1 MLLIFLVFCVV
12 LCFCVFWLPSSCV
25 PNVASVSGLSLR
37 FSLTFFLS
45 CVLHAQFASVSGLSI
60 LVCPFSFLQGL
71 FVMWFVYP
79 MFQCLWIV
87 HSCLP
92 LQFSPRFICHVFCVS
107 NVASVSRLPVLVCP
121 FSFLQGLF
129 VMCFVYPM
137 LPVSLDCPC
146 LNTPSVFSNFCK
158 VITHILLNV
167 RRYTVKPALVT
178 TSNKL
183 QSNLF

>member
-1 MLLIFLVFCVV
+1 
-12 LCFCVFWLPSSCV
+12 
-25 PNVASVSGLSLR
+25 
-37 FSLTFFLS
+37 LS
-45 CVLHAQFASVSGLSI
+45 CGLCI
-60 LVCPFSFLQGL
+60 QCC
-71 FVMWFVYP
+71 
-79 MFQCLWIV
+79 QCLWIV

-183 QSNLF
+183 QSNLL

>member
-1 MLLIFLVFCVV
+1 MFLCALIAFI
-12 LCFCVFWLPSSCV
+12 LCTQCCHVSCV
-25 PNVASVSGLSLR
+25 PNVASVSGLSKFLIVPSV
-37 FSLTFFLS
+37 FSNVFF
-45 CVLHAQFASVSGLSI
+45 VLCLACSI
-60 LVCPFSFLQGL
+60 C
-71 FVMWFVYP
+71 
-79 MFQCLWIV
+79 QCLWIV

-92 LQFSPRFICHVFCVS
+92 LQFSPRFICHVVCVS
-107 NVASVSRLPVLVCP
+107 NVASVSGLSILVCP
-121 FSFLQGLF
+121 FNFLQGLF

-183 QSNLF
+183 QSNLL